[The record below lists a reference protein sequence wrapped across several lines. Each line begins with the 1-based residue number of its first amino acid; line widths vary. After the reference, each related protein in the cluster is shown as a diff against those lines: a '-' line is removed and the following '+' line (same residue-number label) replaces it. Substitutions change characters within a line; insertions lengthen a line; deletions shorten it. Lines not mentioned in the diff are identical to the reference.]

1 MANIERK
8 KVDTSALKG
17 KPIIWIMGNILTFI
31 YTTNKHLK
39 TKYNCTILRCKDFI
53 SYIEITHMYA
63 NIICIHKLCIFILM
77 SHLFKYLKSTNISK
91 MYLYFM
97 HKNLFSIL

>member
-31 YTTNKHLK
+31 SITNKHIK
-39 TKYNCTILRCKDFI
+39 TKYNCTILRCKDFT
-53 SYIEITHMYA
+53 SYIQIKITHMYA
-63 NIICIHKLCIFILM
+63 NIICKLILYIFILL
-77 SHLFKYLKSTNISK
+77 SHFN
-91 MYLYFM
+91 M
-97 HKNLFSIL
+97 